1 MSSQMFAMLCFA
13 TLLIVASQSS
23 DAMAVPPFCQSGMV
37 EDMPPHIQKVCSA
50 LNNSEQLATALKSY
64 LNSEAAGKI
73 FHFEIFEKFK
83 IFIYDK
89 FSHTLAML
97 TDQAPLKRSDV
108 DHVFLR
114 FGKRR

>member
-1 MSSQMFAMLCFA
+1 MSSQMFVFVCFA
-13 TLLIVASQSS
+13 TLLIAAAQSIN
-23 DAMAVPPFCQSGMV
+23 AMAVPPFCQSGMV

-64 LNSEAAGKI
+64 LNSEAAA
-73 FHFEIFEKFK
+73 
-83 IFIYDK
+83 
-89 FSHTLAML
+89 LL

>member
-1 MSSQMFAMLCFA
+1 MSSQIFAILCFA
-13 TLLIVASQSS
+13 TLLIAAAQSS
-23 DAMAVPPFCQSGMV
+23 NAMGVPPFCQSGMV

-73 FHFEIFEKFK
+73 FHFQNFENFK
-83 IFIYDK
+83 IFICVKQSYA
-89 FSHTLAML
+89 LALL